1 MAQEHLFQQTFEIK
15 GGDFNG
21 AGRASGRLRG
31 ILKQIGVSAGVVR
44 RVAVAAYEAEINV
57 VIYARRGWLSF
68 VITPQKIT
76 VVVED
81 QGEGIPDVDL
91 AMQEG
96 YSTASSEIREMGFG
110 TGMGL
115 PNIRRNV
122 DELDI
127 HSVVGRG
134 TKMQFTVN
142 M

>member
-1 MAQEHLFQQTFEIK
+1 MAEELSFRQTFTIK

-21 AGRASGRLRG
+21 AGRATGKLRVA
-31 ILKQIGVSAGVVR
+31 LKQIGVAPALVR

-57 VIYARRGWLSF
+57 VIYAHKGWLSF
-68 VITPQKIT
+68 VITPQKVT

-115 PNIRRNV
+115 PNIQKNV
-122 DELDI
+122 DRLDV

-134 TKMQFTVN
+134 TKIQFTVN
-142 M
+142 F